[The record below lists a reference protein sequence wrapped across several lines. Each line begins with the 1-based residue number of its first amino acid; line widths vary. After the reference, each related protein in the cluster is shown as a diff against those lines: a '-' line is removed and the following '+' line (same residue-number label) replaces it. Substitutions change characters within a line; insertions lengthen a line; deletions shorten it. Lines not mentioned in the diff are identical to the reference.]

1 LRRTFLLGI
10 KLLDRH
16 LNKLGRR
23 LARLLGLKRR
33 RPVIATVYRGY
44 ACANKIWLRG
54 RVLLDRNII
63 TSFQDSG
70 WKTLV
75 NNYKRFG
82 SKEISNARLSV
93 QIETYEFAL
102 NTDPEGYFL
111 LPASLPQPIPERD
124 IQWRPA
130 KINIEEIPGEYL
142 EEQFTAE
149 YLVPSAQA
157 QYGIISD
164 IDDTV
169 LKTDVTS
176 IMKLR
181 VLYHTF
187 LKNAAKRQ
195 SFHAASAFY
204 RCLSCGNTDSPVNPV
219 FYVSN
224 SPWNLYDLLVEFLD
238 LNNLPKGPLL
248 LRDFGIPYEEK
259 PKATFGQKHSNI
271 IKIFETF
278 PHLPFVLVGDSG
290 EKDPYIYQAVAEAY
304 PDRVKAIYIRDV
316 HSGRR
321 RRRINAFIKATGAD
335 IQLIGNFAQAARD
348 AYHKGLFSK
357 SLYKKIRRQ
366 EADAKYRGYSFPP
379 SGST

>member
-1 LRRTFLLGI
+1 MRRNFLRGI

-16 LNKLGRR
+16 LNTLGRR
-23 LARLLGLKRR
+23 LARLVGLKRR

-70 WKTLV
+70 WRTLV

-82 SKEISNARLSV
+82 SKEISNARLNIKV
-93 QIETYEFAL
+93 EEHKFEL
-102 NTDPEGYFL
+102 NTDSEGYFIL
-111 LPASLPQPIPERD
+111 SQHLQHPLPEQD
-124 IQWRPA
+124 KQWRPV
-130 KINIEEIPGEYL
+130 KINIEEIPGVGL
-142 EEQFTAE
+142 GEQFSAE
-149 YLVPSAQA
+149 YLVPTAHA

-176 IMKLR
+176 ILKLM

-204 RCLSCGNTDSPVNPV
+204 RCLSYGNADASVNPV

-248 LRDFGIPYEEK
+248 LKDLGLSNEDK
-259 PKATFGQKHSNI
+259 PKATFGQKHRNI
-271 IKIFETF
+271 IEIFETF
-278 PHLPFVLVGDSG
+278 PDLPFVLVGDSG
-290 EKDPYIYQAVAEAY
+290 EKDPYIYQAIAEAY

-321 RRRINAFIKATGAD
+321 RRRIKAFIKATGAD
-335 IQLIGNFAQAARD
+335 INLIGNFSQAARD
-348 AYHKGLFSK
+348 AYSRGLFSK
-357 SLYKKIRRQ
+357 SLYKNIRRQ
-366 EADAKYRGYSFPP
+366 EIEARYSSYRAPKFRK
-379 SGST
+379 

>member
-1 LRRTFLLGI
+1 MRRTFLLGI

-16 LNKLGRR
+16 LDKLGRR

-82 SKEISNARLSV
+82 SKEISNARLNIK
-93 QIETYEFAL
+93 IEEHEFEL
-102 NTDPEGYFL
+102 NTNPEGYFIL
-111 LPASLPQPIPERD
+111 SRQLQFSLPEQD
-124 IQWRPA
+124 TQWRPA
-130 KINIEEIPGEYL
+130 EINIEEIPGERL
-142 EEQFTAE
+142 GEQFTAE
-149 YLVPSAQA
+149 YLVPPAQA

-169 LKTDVTS
+169 LRTDVTS
-176 IMKLR
+176 ILKLM

-204 RCLSCGNTDSPVNPV
+204 RCLSFGKADMPVNPV

-248 LRDFGIPYEEK
+248 LKDLGISYEER

-278 PHLPFVLVGDSG
+278 PQLSFVLVGDSG
-290 EKDPYIYQAVAEAY
+290 EKDPYIYQAIAEAY

-316 HSGRR
+316 RSGRR
-321 RRRINAFIKATGAD
+321 RRRVNAFIKATGAD
-335 IQLIGNFAQAARD
+335 INLISNFSQAARD
-348 AYHKGLFSK
+348 ACRRGLFSK
-357 SLYKKIRRQ
+357 SRYKDIRRQ
-366 EADAKYRGYSFPP
+366 EIEARYNSYTYPKFRK
-379 SGST
+379 